1 MEDFKM
7 SIEFSIDDVED
18 INDFIENYLVD
29 AMNKSGMS
37 FPAMAITL
45 QTLTEKVS
53 ELRIV
58 FEEENNEN

>member
-53 ELRIV
+53 ELREA
-58 FEEENNEN
+58 FKEEDE

>member
-1 MEDFKM
+1 MMKDFEM
-7 SIEFSIDDVED
+7 SIEISMEDIED
-18 INDFIENYLVD
+18 INCFIENYLVD

-53 ELRIV
+53 ELRTV
-58 FEEENNEN
+58 FEEENE

>member
-1 MEDFKM
+1 MEDFNM
-7 SIEFSIDDVED
+7 SIEVSIDDVED

-45 QTLTEKVS
+45 QTLTEKAS
-53 ELRIV
+53 ELRGA
-58 FEEENNEN
+58 FKEEDE